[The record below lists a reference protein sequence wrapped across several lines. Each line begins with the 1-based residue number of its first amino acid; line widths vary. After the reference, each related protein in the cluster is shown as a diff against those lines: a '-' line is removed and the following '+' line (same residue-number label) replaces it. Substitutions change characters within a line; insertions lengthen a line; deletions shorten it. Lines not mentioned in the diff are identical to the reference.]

1 MLAGLIAG
9 QLAQPGQDPMAA
21 LAAGLAL
28 HGRAADALA
37 AARGPHC
44 VAISDLL
51 DFFKALKMCVQI
63 DSHILRLE
71 N

>member
-1 MLAGLIAG
+1 
-9 QLAQPGQDPMAA
+9 MAA

-51 DFFKALKMCVQI
+51 DF
-63 DSHILRLE
+63 LRP
-71 N
+71 